1 MDSTSKQSWPSAS
14 VDLGIILAI
23 IVLAFHKADGQ
34 VWFVLSQ
41 IALVRFGVA
50 VHKTASGTIA
60 QMSSGGGGNGS
71 GGGPNSG
78 NGGGGSGQMRSVQ
91 VPPETPARNEST
103 FPRAPRMSPAL
114 IPSTLIAVAVILS
127 AAISLAA
134 R

>member
-1 MDSTSKQSWPSAS
+1 MDPTSKQSWPSAT

-60 QMSSGGGGNGS
+60 QLSGGGGGGGGPSSGGGS
-71 GGGPNSG
+71 
-78 NGGGGSGQMRSVQ
+78 GSGQMRSVQ
-91 VPPETPARNEST
+91 VPPETPHRNEST